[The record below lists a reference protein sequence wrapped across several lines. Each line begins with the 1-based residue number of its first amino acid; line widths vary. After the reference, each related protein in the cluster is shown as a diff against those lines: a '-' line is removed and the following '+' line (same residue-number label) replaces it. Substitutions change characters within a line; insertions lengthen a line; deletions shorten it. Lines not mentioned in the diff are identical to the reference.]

1 MRDCNQNENVPML
14 QFLASGRSR
23 YGECLVE
30 LLLVSQT
37 IRFNFSDFYLILVIT
52 KGCLTAAWAAFC
64 AMLFCCCVIPSGA

>member
-1 MRDCNQNENVPML
+1 MRDCYQNENVPML

-30 LLLVSQT
+30 LLLEVAEALSPYL
-37 IRFNFSDFYLILVIT
+37 NHYLIFVIT
-52 KGCLTAAWAAFC
+52 KGCFTAAWAAFC